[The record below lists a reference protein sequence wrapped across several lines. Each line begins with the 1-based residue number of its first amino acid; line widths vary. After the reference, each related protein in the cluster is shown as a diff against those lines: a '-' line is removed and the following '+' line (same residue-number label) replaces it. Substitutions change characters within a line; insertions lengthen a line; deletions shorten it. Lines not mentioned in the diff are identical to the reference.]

1 MCVTQRLIH
10 TTTHLLVGYNRLSD
24 MYRAYAK
31 YRKRNAPGSG
41 DNPQVSIAEIHIL
54 VHVPYFFAIRST
66 VVAIMVYMVLSLQQ
80 GLRLVLKPARPGGT
94 VDGTAALHTNQSPAS
109 LPPLPPATKPSTSM
123 LAATATAETAEP
135 SVMTAAPA
143 STSAAAAAA
152 AAAAE
157 KEEWVRK
164 QREELN
170 ALTRQADGLMA
181 MLQKQLEQA
190 QPKTKEQKEYV
201 NRPRLCGL

>member
-1 MCVTQRLIH
+1 
-10 TTTHLLVGYNRLSD
+10 
-24 MYRAYAK
+24 
-31 YRKRNAPGSG
+31 
-41 DNPQVSIAEIHIL
+41 
-54 VHVPYFFAIRST
+54 
-66 VVAIMVYMVLSLQQ
+66 
-80 GLRLVLKPARPGGT
+80 
-94 VDGTAALHTNQSPAS
+94 
-109 LPPLPPATKPSTSM
+109 
-123 LAATATAETAEP
+123 
-135 SVMTAAPA
+135 MTAAPA